1 VQPLQLNLEKA
12 PQLNCLA
19 VWYGWRRVL
28 RLVASYRVA
37 CVVYVHVLCGCVV
50 VLLVCMC
57 VCYTC
62 ACVLCA
68 ADQLAE
74 VFWVEGLGPSKEL
87 WMAEADILDSTPPDV
102 AVGATPAA
110 AGVPD
115 VHNRHSFADQVRNA
129 QLWSCS
135 VLGVIVLGRI
145 MTGSKP
151 LCRTFALVIRALAG
165 SRVPHP
171 SASWV
176 ARGSFQK

>member
-1 VQPLQLNLEKA
+1 MAGVVSCVSLRRIVL
-12 PQLNCLA
+12 
-19 VWYGWRRVL
+19 RVL
-28 RLVASYRVA
+28 CTFMF
-37 CVVYVHVLCGCVV
+37 CVGVWCVS
-50 VLLVCMC
+50 LYAC

-87 WMAEADILDSTPPDV
+87 WMAEADISDSTPPDV

-176 ARGSFQK
+176 ARGSFQN